1 MQLEAMRRVRNI
13 GIIAHIDAGKTT
25 TTERILYFTGKN
37 YKIGEVHDGAA
48 TMDWMVQEQ
57 ERGITITSAATRCK
71 WLDSDINIIDT
82 PGHVDFTAE
91 VERSLRILDGC
102 VVLFCAVAGV
112 QPQSETV
119 WRQASRYAVPRLA
132 FVNKMDRV
140 GANFH
145 RVVAQI
151 RERLKAN
158 PMLLALPIG
167 AEDNYSGHVD
177 LVEMQAYIW
186 QSGEKDVPGART
198 AVEIPAAMRE
208 EVAKARIALIETLA
222 SHNDEMFNKYLA
234 GEDIETGLIRSAIRS
249 ATLANEIVPVLCGSS
264 FRNKGVQA
272 LLDAIVH
279 YLPSPLDIPPAT
291 AFEQDTGEPVEV
303 PADPSLPFSGMAF
316 KIAALPHIGKLVY
329 LRVYSGTL
337 KAGDQVY
344 NVTRGSKERIGRIL
358 QMHAN
363 QRTDLEEVHAGDI
376 VAIVGPKRIGTG
388 DTLAISKDSPVLE
401 KITFP
406 ETVISVAI
414 EPESKSELTK
424 LSTILHTLM
433 DEDPTFKAS
442 MDQDTGETII
452 SGMGELHLEIIVD
465 RIVREFNVRAKVGIP
480 QVAYKEGIRRM
491 AHTEG
496 KCAKQSGGRGQYGH
510 VIMDI
515 EPLERGGGLIF
526 DTQIKGGTI
535 PSVYF
540 PGIEQGVREALR
552 EGALA
557 KYPVVDVKVTL
568 LDGSFHEVD
577 SSLIAF
583 KTAAIEAMRD
593 GMARALPVLLEP
605 EMRVEIETPEQYM
618 GDIIGHVNSR
628 RGKVVNMEMRNDLR
642 IIECH
647 VPLAEMFN
655 YSTHL
660 RTLSQGRAC
669 YSMEVLHYAE
679 VPESVA
685 SKILHP
691 TRTGKR

>member
-57 ERGITITSAATRCK
+57 ERGITITSAATKCR
-71 WLDSDINIIDT
+71 WLDADINIIDT

-119 WRQASRYAVPRLA
+119 WRQANKYAVPRLA

-140 GANFH
+140 GANFA
-145 RVVAQI
+145 RVVGQI
-151 RERLKAN
+151 KERLN
-158 PMLLALPIG
+158 SMPLMLVLPIG
-167 AEDNYSGHVD
+167 AEDNYAGHID
-177 LVEMQAYIW
+177 LVEMIAYTW
-186 QSGEKDVPGART
+186 EAGEKEVPGTRVATEISADMRT
-198 AVEIPAAMRE
+198 AADE
-208 EVAKARIALIETLA
+208 ARVVLLETLA
-222 SHNDEMFNKYLA
+222 SFNDEIFDKYLA
-234 GEDIETGLIRSAIRS
+234 NEPVPAELIKSTIRE
-249 ATLANEIVPVLCGSS
+249 ATLKNLIVPVLCGSS

-272 LLDAIVH
+272 LLDSIVG
-279 YLPSPLDIPPAT
+279 YLPSPLDIPPAI
-291 AFEQDTGEPVEV
+291 AFQQDTDEQIEV
-303 PADPSLPFSGMAF
+303 AADPTLPFSGMAF
-316 KIAALPHIGKLVY
+316 KIAAHPHVGKLTY

-344 NVTRGSKERIGRIL
+344 NVTRGTKERIGRIL

-363 QRTDLEEVHAGDI
+363 QRIDLEEAYAGDI
-376 VAIVGPKRIGTG
+376 VAVIGPKRIGTG
-388 DTLAISKDSPVLE
+388 DTLAFSKDSPVLE

-414 EPESKSELTK
+414 EPKTKSDLTR
-424 LSTILHTLM
+424 LSTVLHTLM

-452 SGMGELHLEIIVD
+452 AGMGELHLEIIVD
-465 RIVREFNVRAKVGIP
+465 RILREFNIQATVGAP
-480 QVAYKEGIRRM
+480 QVAYKEGIRRL

-496 KCAKQSGGRGQYGH
+496 KCAKQTGGRGQYGH
-510 VIMDI
+510 VVMDI
-515 EPLERGGGLIF
+515 EPLERGGGF
-526 DTQIKGGTI
+526 VFETKIKGGTI

-540 PGIEQGVREALR
+540 PGIETGVRDALT
-552 EGALA
+552 EGPMA
-557 KYPVVDVKVTL
+557 KYPVIDVKVTL
-568 LDGSFHEVD
+568 LDGSYHEVD

-583 KTAAIEAMRD
+583 RTAAIEAMRD
-593 GMARALPVLLEP
+593 GLARAMPVLLEP
-605 EMRVEIETPEQYM
+605 TMRVEIETPDQYM
-618 GDIIGHVNSR
+618 GDIIGHINSR
-628 RGKVVNMEMRNDLR
+628 RGKVVNMEMRADLR

-669 YSMEVLHYAE
+669 YSMEVLHYTE

-685 SKILHP
+685 LKIMHP
-691 TRTGKR
+691 TKVNKK

>member
-25 TTERILYFTGKN
+25 TTERILYFTGRN

-119 WRQASRYAVPRLA
+119 WRQANRYAVPRLA

-145 RVVAQI
+145 RVVTQI
-151 RERLKAN
+151 RERLKAS
-158 PMLLALPIG
+158 PLLLALPIG
-167 AEDNYSGHVD
+167 SEDNYVGHVD
-177 LVEMQAYIW
+177 LVEKRAYIW
-186 QSGEKDVPGART
+186 QGNEKDVPGART
-198 AVEIPAAMRE
+198 AVEIPTNMHE
-208 EVAKARIALIETLA
+208 EVEKARMEMIETLA
-222 SHNDEMFNKYLA
+222 SHNEEMFNRYLA
-234 GEDIETGLIRSAIRS
+234 GEEIETDLIRSAIRS

-291 AFEQDTGEPVEV
+291 AFAQETGEPVEI

-316 KIAALPHIGKLVY
+316 KIAALPHIGKLIY

-363 QRTDLEEVHAGDI
+363 QRTDLEEVQAGDI
-376 VAIVGPKRIGTG
+376 VAIVGPKRMGTG
-388 DTLAISKDSPVLE
+388 DTLAFSKDAPVLE

-424 LSTILHTLM
+424 LSTVLHTLM

-491 AHTEG
+491 VHSEG
-496 KCAKQSGGRGQYGH
+496 KCAKQTGGRGQYGH

-515 EPLERGGGLIF
+515 EPLERGGGFVF
-526 DTQIKGGTI
+526 DTQIKGGTV

-540 PGIEQGVREALR
+540 PGIEQGVREALS
-552 EGALA
+552 EGPMA

-568 LDGSFHEVD
+568 LDGSYHEVD

-583 KTAAIEAMRD
+583 KTAAVEAMRE
-593 GMARALPVLLEP
+593 GLAQAQPVLLEP

-618 GDIIGHVNSR
+618 GDIIGHINSR
-628 RGKVVNMEMRNDLR
+628 RGRVVNMEMRNDLR

-669 YSMEVLHYAE
+669 YSMEVLHYSE

-685 SKILHP
+685 TKILHP
-691 TRTGKR
+691 IRTGKR